1 MGRLEL
7 IIGPMFSGKTSRLI
21 EIYNEKRILKR
32 ETVFAI
38 NYDKDMRYGND
49 QIISHDHQRMPSSNV
64 SQLSQINM
72 DYNTSRLFEKATVIF
87 INEAQFFRDLKPWI
101 LRYLETTDKTFIL
114 CGLDSDFK
122 RERFGDLLDL
132 VPHADKV
139 TKLYGTCSVC
149 SEKSLYT
156 HRITHE
162 QHQEVIGNSNYIP
175 VCRACYVALNS
186 GDGLTN

>member
-21 EIYNEKRILKR
+21 QLYNEAILKHDD
-32 ETVFAI
+32 VLGI
-38 NYDKDMRYGND
+38 NYDKDIRYSKTH
-49 QIISHDHQRMPSSNV
+49 IVSHDQHSMPSVNV
-64 SQLSQINM
+64 NQLIEINI
-72 DYNTSRLFEKATVIF
+72 DYNTAQLFEKANIIF
-87 INEAQFFRDLKPWI
+87 INEAQFFKQLKPWV
-101 LRYLETTDKTFIL
+101 LQYLENTDKTFIL

-156 HRITHE
+156 HRVSHE
-162 QHQEVIGNSNYIP
+162 QHQEVIGNINYIP
-175 VCRACYVALNS
+175 VCRACYTALNYNNKKP
-186 GDGLTN
+186 T